1 MSNQYFRFKQFTI
14 QQDRCAMKV
23 STDACIQGAWT
34 PLLPGVRHVLDIGA
48 GTGLLSLMLVQRD
61 TAIKIDGIEIDV
73 DAAKQVKENVA
84 SSPWA
89 ESINVIQGDATA
101 YDFPLRYDMVI
112 CNPPFFQNSLLGD
125 RNKRNIARHTLSLT
139 YQGLID
145 ILKKSLRPDGYASVL
160 LPFAEHAQWEI
171 LLQQNGWNVFKRLV
185 VRPKDTLEPNR
196 VVSLCA
202 INKPKQPDEQ
212 LTIYTGEQ
220 MYTKEFVALLQ
231 PYYLNL

>member
-34 PLLPGVRHVLDIGA
+34 PLLPGVKEVLDIGA
-48 GTGLLSLMLVQRD
+48 GTGLLSLMLAQRD
-61 TAIKIDGIEIDV
+61 TNISMDSIELDV
-73 DAAKQVKENVA
+73 EAAKQAKENVA

-101 YDFPLRYDMVI
+101 YDFSLRYDMVI

-125 RNKRNIARHTLSLT
+125 RNERNIARHTLSLT

-145 ILKKSLRPDGYASVL
+145 VLKKALKPDGYASVL
-160 LPFAEHAQWEI
+160 LPFAEYKEWEI
-171 LLQQNGWNVFKRLV
+171 LLEQNGWNVFKKLIV
-185 VRPKDTLEPNR
+185 KPKGTLGPNR

-212 LTIYTGEQ
+212 LTIYAGEQ
-220 MYTKEFVALLQ
+220 MYTKEFGDLLQ
-231 PYYLNL
+231 PFYLNL